1 MGMRGLNV
9 HTFLLFVGQSVGTN
23 PHPRKRVGDFTNK
36 IQIIVNGENGERI
49 HVSPKRR
56 KTLYI
61 KIRDPIH
68 QKYKA
73 NESMSRQNPKKK

>member
-1 MGMRGLNV
+1 MGMRGLNG

-49 HVSPKRR
+49 PVSPKRR
-56 KTLYI
+56 KILYI
-61 KIRDPIH
+61 KITYRPPSIIKFVSC
-68 QKYKA
+68 KYY
-73 NESMSRQNPKKK
+73 S